1 MKEEAKKMTLQEI
14 LTAAQQAV
22 GDAEAVVTALKAKAE
37 AAQAAVT
44 AAAPHVALIERLEQG
59 LVGVEEGAA
68 AGLRATIVEMRALI
82 NL

>member
-1 MKEEAKKMTLQEI
+1 MTLQET
-14 LTAAQQAV
+14 LTSALQAV
-22 GDAEAVVTALKAKAE
+22 TDAEAIVASLKAKAE
-37 AAQAAVT
+37 AAQAAIT

-68 AGLRATIVEMRALI
+68 AGLRATIAEMRALI